1 MDVAAA
7 GATEEAQDIDGEE
20 EEAAVQG
27 EQAGKD
33 TYKRVQASS
42 AAAVQRQK
50 AARTQVALSSAC
62 GLRAMPMAMGIQ
74 LCLWLR
80 AYSYVYGLDCSAY
93 SCLHHLLHVSRQ
105 YSYFCSVTFSHAHV

>member
-1 MDVAAA
+1 MQSVRLGVSAA
-7 GATEEAQDIDGEE
+7 GATDGAQDSDGEE

-50 AARTQVALSSAC
+50 AARTQVALSSAYGLWAMGCAYGC
-62 GLRAMPMAMGIQ
+62 GHIAMPMGKTALLTVGYTTCSMY
-74 LCLWLR
+74 LR
-80 AYSYVYGLDCSAY
+80 SNLSFAV
-93 SCLHHLLHVSRQ
+93 
-105 YSYFCSVTFSHAHV
+105 